1 LDAIT
6 ASADASLHGVP
17 KGRHVQPETWSID
30 MNSLNG
36 KVAVITGG
44 NSGIGLATA
53 KLFADE
59 GAKVVLFGRDAATL
73 NRAVEVIGP
82 DATGVRGDVTSGDDL
97 AELFATARRLHGGVD
112 ILFANAG
119 VAEFLPLS
127 QMTAE
132 HFDRLFDINVKGL
145 LHTVLKAEP
154 VLRDGASIVLTTS
167 GANQIGMPG
176 SSVYAATKAAVRS
189 FARTLSA
196 ELVHRGIRV
205 NAVSPGPVA
214 TPIFGRMGLSSE
226 QQHGLEAQM
235 ASQVPLKRV
244 AQPEEIAR
252 AVLFLASAASSY
264 VVGTELVV
272 DGGLTQI

>member
-1 LDAIT
+1 MSSKL
-6 ASADASLHGVP
+6 
-17 KGRHVQPETWSID
+17 K
-30 MNSLNG
+30 G

-53 KLFADE
+53 KAFVDA

-73 NRAVEVIGP
+73 DRAVTTLGP
-82 DATGVRGDVTSGDDL
+82 HAAGVKGDVTSGDDL
-97 AELFATARRLHGGVD
+97 QALFDTAKRLHGGVD

-119 VAEFLPLS
+119 VAEFLPLAA
-127 QMTAE
+127 MTSE
-132 HFDRLFDINVKGL
+132 HFDTLFDINVKGL
-145 LHTVLKAEP
+145 LHTVLKAQA

-167 GANQIGMPG
+167 VGNQIGMPG

-196 ELVHRGIRV
+196 ELVVRGIRV

-214 TPIFGRMGLSSE
+214 TPIFGRMGMNEE
-226 QQHGLEAQM
+226 QTKGLEAQM
-235 ASQVPLKRV
+235 AARVPLKRLADPSEV
-244 AQPEEIAR
+244 AA
-252 AVLFLASAASSY
+252 AVLFLASSDSSY

-272 DGGLTQI
+272 DGGMTQL